1 MYLCRK
7 HAGAS
12 YPDLGS
18 RFGDKDHTTV
28 MSACRK
34 IESLLKTD
42 PSLRSQVLELERQL
56 DVHHKT

>member
-12 YPDLGS
+12 FPELGS

-34 IESLLKTD
+34 IEGLLKDDAT
-42 PSLRSQVLELERQL
+42 LRKQVLELERQL
-56 DVHHKT
+56 DI